1 MKEIKKYD
9 INLVRLGNKSHSY
22 EFELDDRFF
31 ELFEQELI
39 LGGNLKAEVVLHKSE
54 LLLQFDFHIKGTVR
68 LTCDRSL
75 EDFEHPLEVEQTL
88 LVRYGPED
96 LELDVNVL
104 QIVPETQYI
113 NIAQH
118 LYDYIGLAIPMKKLH
133 PRFVEEDQERDDPEA
148 EGLLIYSTG
157 SEGEDDEDDEDEDG
171 PIDPRFAA
179 LRKLK

>member
-1 MKEIKKYD
+1 M
-9 INLVRLGNKSHSY
+9 GNKSHSY